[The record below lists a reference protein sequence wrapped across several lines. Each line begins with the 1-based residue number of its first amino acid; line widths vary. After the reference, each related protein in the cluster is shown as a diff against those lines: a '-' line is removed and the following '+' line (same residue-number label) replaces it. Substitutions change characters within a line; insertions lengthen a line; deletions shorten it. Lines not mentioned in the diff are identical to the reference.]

1 MPTDCYRVDVIH
13 YLNPSLIW
21 VEVCDSTVSEDEFV
35 FEQIGIYGIIPHETT
50 IDVELECI
58 VSAQCT
64 DWVPASN
71 TILKNLLC
79 KSEEVWFL
87 PTYIDRRSSIFDDNI
102 HKYGELILK
111 NSDGKLKKVSKYL
124 VKSGFAEMNVSKF
137 HSQLNNGELNTNL
150 DSIKTQE
157 VIKQL
162 EKHYTKL
169 SKKKEWE
176 KSMRKQTSVFQMKQ
190 KFESELT
197 VSNLEK
203 HNNRMIKT
211 VIENKSNDFDLCK
224 DVNEKPLGR
233 GFYKADSNKTELKS
247 KLLKKKASYHNK
259 TSFDDMKHF
268 LDKNSRSKYDD
279 ADSSEPDNNQN
290 GLKFL
295 NGRLGKTHNIEQRI
309 LAHDRAK
316 IQKAANG
323 CDNLYK
329 NDDHEKSTQRRFAKI
344 KGNKHVSEKLVA
356 FGPPDLDPFKM
367 KVEKVPALDYNIVA
381 DEVQPQEDCI
391 DKEDFGKID
400 SEVDYHVPKGICD
413 NSVHTEAKASDSDQ
427 TILSSVLQ
435 RRLKARDSVRNN
447 ESSISSTDTNT
458 ETSSVG
464 ENKESFDDDEV
475 LEIIDKR
482 YKKPPSLKV
491 DKVSD
496 SVDITLK
503 NNVNPFKNVD
513 SSLSVFV
520 DKLVT
525 PVLMVHSKSNKRI
538 EPVFQMRDIHFNEH
552 IRLVLRNMNIEKLM
566 MVQTVSW
573 NAILRGFSVFM
584 VNPMGSGKTMG
595 YLPAVCRLVSDG
607 GGDISNSSGPMCII
621 VCATAKSVVEVEKL
635 AKMFLGLDEKV
646 VACYAGVDET
656 YITTALLNGC
666 DLFISTPPALARLLK
681 INDFGIDLKRLS
693 MYVLDDCER
702 LTQSYNDEL
711 KFFQIKINTM
721 LKNRVN
727 KELKVQYIIASRI
740 WCDFMVPL
748 AKKAPDTIICIGA
761 FQECVLYSKANTS
774 VSFIKSENK
783 MEHVFEFL
791 ETIDASKK
799 TVIVC
804 SDNDEVEV
812 LQIALKKTKR
822 VVFACDNN
830 MTVHDLYSLS
840 EAWGDYREPVL
851 GPILVCCD
859 GNLTHMNVTDAHYL
873 IHYSMPQYFSSFCK
887 RFSVL
892 NDNYPSIFKDINDN
906 VKIKILLEESNAQQL
921 PKIVNFI
928 KRCTENLPTFLNNV
942 CASILTNKDV
952 IKAQKLVPLCD
963 NLLQLGDCPDF
974 YNCHER
980 HTILK
985 DADTPK
991 EWVPKNGVITFK
1003 IIHYHTATLYSA
1015 RLLTVTV
1022 NGTNSKFPQTYS
1034 TLSLKMG
1041 MYFAN
1046 ETHRKLHGMPEI
1058 GDICAVAMKVN
1069 FYARCQVLKIL
1080 SRYQR
1085 GNPNKVLVRLIDEEK
1100 YEITR
1105 DIYLYYLPD
1114 DLKEIETK
1122 VVQVRLANLEPKDR
1136 DITFSDLARDYLKK
1150 LTDAD
1155 DELFMRGQVSLAV
1168 GNCVFVTTLEACQ
1181 ELSSLNETVVKY
1193 NFKHELLKNHALI
1206 NSEHLNKIK
1215 ALCKNSGL
1223 NVADSTVDDNKT
1235 KDVTLKNTQNV
1246 SWAHL
1251 DSEEMNNVFF
1261 ASAINPSNF
1270 FVRLEKFES
1279 CMISLLED
1287 IKVHVE
1293 NNTEQISD
1301 IKEGDI
1307 VLAEFPDDKTYERAR
1322 IDTIN
1327 ENRVK
1332 CFFVDQ
1338 GDWRE
1343 IDIKSIVQI
1352 PDKFINKLPF
1362 QAIECRL
1369 IGVKPLGE
1377 EWTDFSTNWFYDNCF
1392 EGSSENLKHL
1402 FVKYFT
1408 KEPAKYTG
1416 GNKYGVVLIDT
1427 NTEQDVIINEL
1438 MIDLNL
1444 AQEQEEE
1451 LKYFDNIHTELK
1463 KDIPKLQADNE
1474 ENYENT
1480 ICEINVVNNSII
1492 PRPIRSV
1499 PLINSDDESDD
1510 SDKWEVNISANNAA
1524 ALFGNMTDKC
1534 AITNCDEKTSKTFSE
1549 KNSPSE
1555 GSKVVKQEPSEGSK
1569 DITQELDSDD
1579 LSSPELSEI
1588 SKTPVKRN
1596 IIKELD
1602 QKRHPKIMWH
1612 QNKSTIFVKIQLVV
1626 DDYDLLIDDRKLEF
1640 LAFTNDLKYEFD
1652 LELFG
1657 VIKTENSTHVNKG
1670 QYVLVKLVK
1679 VLNKNWLT
1687 LTRNG
1692 DLKWVVYDVDFI
1704 DTSSDEETID
1714 RSSMMNIVKSLN
1726 DNDTDTDDDQF
1737 CDDANFTYKK

>member
-21 VEVCDSTVSEDEFV
+21 VEVCDSLVSVDEFV
-35 FEQIGIYGIIPHETT
+35 FEQIGIYGIVPHETT
-50 IDVELECI
+50 IDIELESI

-64 DWVPASN
+64 DWVSAAN

-137 HSQLNNGELNTNL
+137 HSQLNNGELNTKL
-150 DSIKTQE
+150 EFIQTQE

-162 EKHYTKL
+162 EKHYTKS

-176 KSMRKQTSVFQMKQ
+176 KFVRKQTSVFQMKQ

-203 HNNRMIKT
+203 HNNIMIKR
-211 VIENKSNDFDLCK
+211 VIENKSNDFELCK

-233 GFYKADSNKTELKS
+233 GFHKADSIKSELKS
-247 KLLKKKASYHNK
+247 KLLKKKTSYHDK
-259 TSFDDMKHF
+259 TSFDDIKRF
-268 LDKNSRSKYDD
+268 LDKNSRSKDED
-279 ADSSEPDNNQN
+279 TESSEPDHNQN
-290 GLKFL
+290 GLRFL
-295 NGRLGKTHNIEQRI
+295 SGRLGKTHNTEQKV
-309 LAHDRAK
+309 LAHDRARIQMAAK
-316 IQKAANG
+316 ACDDSYQYDDHGKSIQK
-323 CDNLYK
+323 
-329 NDDHEKSTQRRFAKI
+329 RFTKI
-344 KGNKHVSEKLVA
+344 KGDKKNSEKLVA

-367 KVEKVPALDYNIVA
+367 KVEKLPAIDHKGA
-381 DEVQPQEDCI
+381 DQELLKEDCI
-391 DKEDFGKID
+391 DKEDFDKID
-400 SEVDYHVPKGICD
+400 SDMSKHICD
-413 NSVHTEAKASDSDQ
+413 NLVHIDARASDSDQ
-427 TILSSVLQ
+427 TVLSSVLQ
-435 RRLKARDSVRNN
+435 RRLKARVSVRNN
-447 ESSISSTDTNT
+447 ESSISSSDTNT
-458 ETSSVG
+458 ESSSAG

-475 LEIIDKR
+475 LEIIGKR
-482 YKKPPSLKV
+482 YTQCPSLKV
-491 DKVSD
+491 DNVSD
-496 SVDITLK
+496 SVDISLK

-513 SSLSVFV
+513 SGLSVFV

-538 EPVFQMRDIHFNEH
+538 EPVFQMRDIHFNDH
-552 IRLVLRNMNIEKLM
+552 IRLVLRNMNVEKLM

-607 GGDISNSSGPMCII
+607 GGDISTSSGPMCII
-621 VCATAKSVVEVEKL
+621 VCATAKSVVEVERL
-635 AKMFLGLDEKV
+635 AKMFLGLDERV
-646 VACYAGVDET
+646 VACYAGVDDA

-666 DLFISTPPALARLLK
+666 DLFISTPPALARLLRV
-681 INDFGIDLKRLS
+681 NDFGIDLRRLS

-702 LTQSYNDEL
+702 LTQTYNDEL
-711 KFFQIKINTM
+711 KFFQIKINSM
-721 LKNRVN
+721 LKYRVN
-727 KELKVQYIIASRI
+727 KELKVQYIIASRC
-740 WCDFMVPL
+740 WCDFMAPL

-761 FQECVLYSKANTS
+761 FQECVIYSKANTS
-774 VSFIKSENK
+774 VSFINSEK
-783 MEHVFEFL
+783 KLEHVFEFL
-791 ETIDASKK
+791 ETIDASKR

-804 SDNDEVEV
+804 ADNDEVEV
-812 LQIALKKTKR
+812 LQTALRNTKR
-822 VVFACDNN
+822 IVFACDNN

-840 EAWGDYREPVL
+840 ESWADYQEPVS

-859 GNLTHMNVTDAHYL
+859 GNLTHMNITDAHHL
-873 IHYSMPQYFSSFCK
+873 IHYSMPQYFSTFCK

-892 NDNYPSIFKDINDN
+892 NDNYPSIFKAINDN

-928 KRCTENLPTFLNNV
+928 RRCTENLPTFLNDV
-942 CASILTNKDV
+942 CATINTNKDLM
-952 IKAQKLVPLCD
+952 KAQKLVPLCD

-991 EWVPKNGVITFK
+991 EWVPRNGVITFK

-1022 NGTNSKFPQTYS
+1022 NGTTSKFPQTYS

-1085 GNPNKVLVRLIDEEK
+1085 GNPNKVLVRLVDEEK
-1100 YEITR
+1100 LEITR

-1136 DITFSDLARDYLKK
+1136 DITFSDLARDHLKK

-1181 ELSSLNETVVKY
+1181 DLSSVSEMVVKY
-1193 NFKHELLKNHALI
+1193 NFKHELVRNHALI
-1206 NSEHLNKIK
+1206 NSEHLNKIE
-1215 ALCKNSGL
+1215 ALCKKSGL
-1223 NVADSTVDDNKT
+1223 NVTDSTFDDIKA
-1235 KDVTLKNTQNV
+1235 KDLPLKNPQNV

-1251 DSEEMNNVFF
+1251 DSEEMNSVFF
-1261 ASAINPSNF
+1261 ASAINPGNF

-1287 IKVHVE
+1287 IKAHVE
-1293 NNTEQISD
+1293 NNTEKICD

-1307 VLAEFPDDKTYERAR
+1307 VLAEFPDDSTYERAR
-1322 IDTIN
+1322 IDN
-1327 ENRVK
+1327 VNGNRVK

-1343 IDIKSIVQI
+1343 IDIKSLVQI
-1352 PDKFINKLPF
+1352 PDRFLKKLPF

-1369 IGVKPLGE
+1369 VGVKPLGE
-1377 EWTDFSTNWFYDNCF
+1377 EWTDFSTNWFHDNCF
-1392 EGSSENLKHL
+1392 EGSSENLKYL

-1444 AQEQEEE
+1444 ARQHEEE
-1451 LKYFDNIHTELK
+1451 LKHFDNIYTELK
-1463 KDIPKLQADNE
+1463 KDTHKLQTDKE
-1474 ENYENT
+1474 ENCENT
-1480 ICEINVVNNSII
+1480 ASETKVVSNSSI
-1492 PRPIRSV
+1492 PQPIRSV
-1499 PLINSDDESDD
+1499 PLINSDEESDD
-1510 SDKWEVNISANNAA
+1510 SDKWEVHISADNAA
-1524 ALFGNMTDKC
+1524 ALFGTVANKC
-1534 AITNCDEKTSKTFSE
+1534 AITNSDSAKTPQTSYEMISPCERSKA
-1549 KNSPSE
+1549 
-1555 GSKVVKQEPSEGSK
+1555 
-1569 DITQELDSDD
+1569 ITQELDSDD
-1579 LSSPELSEI
+1579 LTSPELSEI

-1596 IIKELD
+1596 VVKELD

-1612 QNKSTIFVKIQLVV
+1612 QNKSTIYVKIHLVV
-1626 DDYDLLIDDRKLEF
+1626 DNYDLLIDDRKLEF
-1640 LAFTNDLKYEFD
+1640 LALTNDIKYGFD

-1657 VIKTENSTHVNKG
+1657 VVKTENSTHVNKG
-1670 QYVLVKLVK
+1670 QYVLVKLAK
-1679 VLNKNWLT
+1679 VLNKSWLT

-1692 DLKWVVYDVDFI
+1692 DTKWVVYDVDFI
-1704 DTSSDEETID
+1704 DTSSDEEVVD
-1714 RSSMMNIVKSLN
+1714 RSSVMNIVISLN
-1726 DNDTDTDDDQF
+1726 DNADTDTDDEQF